1 MLLKQLPS
9 GVVAG
14 PAKRGIVVSG
24 GLTQGGETEDSTAS
38 TRSSPTP
45 CQFYLG
51 RLYVVIGC
59 MAESDGEQV
68 DNAGKVGSD
77 DAVKGYF
84 IGKRGGLARR

>member
-1 MLLKQLPS
+1 VLLKQLPS

-51 RLYVVIGC
+51 RLYVV
-59 MAESDGEQV
+59 
-68 DNAGKVGSD
+68 
-77 DAVKGYF
+77 
-84 IGKRGGLARR
+84 